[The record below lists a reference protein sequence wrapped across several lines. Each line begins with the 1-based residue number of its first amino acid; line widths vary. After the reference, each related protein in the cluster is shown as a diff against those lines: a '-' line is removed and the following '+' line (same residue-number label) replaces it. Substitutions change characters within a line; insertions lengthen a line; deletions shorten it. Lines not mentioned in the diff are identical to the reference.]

1 MRTTSTIQEHIEV
14 PEKTALIRD
23 VIIAGHDQYGMQG
36 FDQHLKEL
44 YDGGHITLETA
55 LAAATSRSDFQRA
68 LTYE

>member
-1 MRTTSTIQEHIEV
+1 M

-23 VIIAGHDQYGMQG
+23 AIIAGRSQYGMQA

-44 YDGGHITLETA
+44 YDAGTISLEVA
-55 LAAATSRSDFQRA
+55 MSAATSPSDFQRA